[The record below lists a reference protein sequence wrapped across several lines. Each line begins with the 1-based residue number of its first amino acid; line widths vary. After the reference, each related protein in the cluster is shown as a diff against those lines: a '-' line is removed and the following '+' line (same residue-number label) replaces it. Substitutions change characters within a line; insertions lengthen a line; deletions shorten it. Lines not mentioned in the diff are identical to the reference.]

1 MDAVLNGGELGIK
14 GCGECGEVSGQRIT
28 WAVSLGSERDASYDG
43 NVSRQGEGGRGSF
56 RSGRT

>member
-1 MDAVLNGGELGIK
+1 MGIK

-28 WAVSLGSERDASYDG
+28 CAVSLGNEGDASYDS

-56 RSGRT
+56 LSGRT